1 MRDHHIEINISVYL
15 GLSVWVIIG
24 QQEACSEGRQRQQ
37 LHQLAPAS
45 AGGGAAPA

>member
-1 MRDHHIEINISVYL
+1 MINLPDCSNIR
-15 GLSVWVIIG
+15 LSVLIIIG